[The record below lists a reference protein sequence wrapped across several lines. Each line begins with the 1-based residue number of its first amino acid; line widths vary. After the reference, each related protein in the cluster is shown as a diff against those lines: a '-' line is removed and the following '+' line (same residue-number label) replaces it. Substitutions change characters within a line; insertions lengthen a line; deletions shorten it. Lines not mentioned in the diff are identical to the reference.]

1 MRLAKKVSGIPVA
14 NYLDDTW
21 WQSTGFSRPHVQR
34 WVDSPHKPL
43 GVEYQRMANKAALA
57 TPGACAQGGAPMRCH
72 ASNDSALWIA
82 SYASRPS
89 RNTGYSKNLAALNGE
104 GCAQAAI
111 C

>member
-1 MRLAKKVSGIPVA
+1 
-14 NYLDDTW
+14 
-21 WQSTGFSRPHVQR
+21 
-34 WVDSPHKPL
+34 
-43 GVEYQRMANKAALA
+43 
-57 TPGACAQGGAPMRCH
+57 MRCH